1 VEWSPIKVNPHDT
14 VLSGTLK
21 GEFQKDLELFKY
33 FLLLL
38 NNSSPIRNVELMW
51 VDELDPHKP
60 IFKER
65 VNTQDA
71 LVQLQPGGSALSNR
85 NSPSTLFCDLVHGFG
100 EHEEETCAKS
110 DVPAKQRCRAT
121 ECSQVY
127 ACHVGLTDIAVPVIC
142 DGQYLGTLFSGQVL
156 TEAPTVAGFEH
167 VRHTLAGQPH
177 IDFEQLEAAYFTV
190 PVVTAA
196 QLSEMLRV
204 LELFARYIAN
214 SWKRLQ
220 IMSDFHRVESRE
232 LALNRKEL
240 AALLLSG
247 EVGDLHELRVLARRA
262 GLRRLPDRVLTLRM
276 KPTSEGSEGM
286 PQISQHVTLS
296 RVSHLVEDLCQ
307 NWQNTL
313 SIPVR
318 SGELCIFTGQES
330 RNASHQRISLQE
342 MAAAILAAVRS
353 QGITGARI
361 GISKE
366 CGKPEELLRAYH
378 ESVSALESA
387 REPVCFFE
395 LGAALPDASPVQSLQ
410 PVIRAIQQ
418 GEKLNAAVREFLA
431 RAKPANGSAE
441 QLQPFRAF
449 LTWAIEHLSIEM
461 ISVGADEHEVSA
473 KKEQVIG
480 EILHTASPFGVCE
493 SFRRFTEFLAQQI
506 ASAFSQRESK
516 LVLAVSRLVESR
528 GPAGVTIQQ
537 IADELHLSAGHLSR
551 VYSRTT
557 GMTLEEYLIRQRVE
571 LAKRMLLDPRLNV
584 AEVAERCG
592 FCNPAYFASVF
603 RRYVHCTPRE
613 FARQPQVWRP
623 QDAAPHGAWLA
634 Q

>member
-1 VEWSPIKVNPHDT
+1 MNSHDT

-71 LVQLQPGGSALSNR
+71 LVQLQPGSNALSNR

-156 TEAPTVAGFEH
+156 TQPPTAAGFEH
-167 VRHTLAGQPH
+167 VRNTLAGQPH
-177 IDFEQLEAAYFTV
+177 IDFEQLETAYYNV

-220 IMSDFHRVESRE
+220 IMSDFHRVKSRE

-247 EVGDLHELRVLARRA
+247 EVGDLQELRVLARRA

-276 KPTSEGSEGM
+276 KPTSEGSEGI
-286 PQISQHVTLS
+286 PQISHHVTLS

-342 MAAAILAAVRS
+342 MATAILAAVRS

-378 ESVSALESA
+378 EAVSALESA
-387 REPVCFFE
+387 RESVCFFE
-395 LGAALPDASPVQSLQ
+395 LAAALPDARPVQSLQ
-410 PVIRAIQQ
+410 PVIQAIQQ

-441 QLQPFRAF
+441 QLQPFRAY
-449 LTWAIEHLSIEM
+449 LTWAIEHLSLEM
-461 ISVGADEHEVSA
+461 ISVGADEREVST

-480 EILHTASPFGVCE
+480 EILHTSSPFGACE
-493 SFRRFTEFLAQQI
+493 SFRHFTEFLAQQI
-506 ASAFSQRESK
+506 ASAFSQRENK

-537 IADELHLSAGHLSR
+537 IADDLHLSAGHLSR

-603 RRYVHCTPRE
+603 RKYVQCTPRE
-613 FARQPQVWRP
+613 FARQPQVWKP
-623 QDAAPHGAWLA
+623 QDAAPHGAWLP

>member
-1 VEWSPIKVNPHDT
+1 MNSHEA

-51 VDELDPHKP
+51 VDELDPRKP

-71 LVQLQPGGSALSNR
+71 LVQLLPGGSTLSNC

-100 EHEEETCAKS
+100 AHEEETCAKS

-142 DGQYLGTLFSGQVL
+142 DGRYLGTLFSGQVL
-156 TEAPTVAGFEH
+156 TQPPTAEGFAR
-167 VRHTLAGQPH
+167 VRLTLAGHQH
-177 IDFEQLEAAYFTV
+177 IDFENLEAAYFKV
-190 PVVTAA
+190 PVVTTA

-220 IMSDFHRVESRE
+220 IMSDFNRVQSRE

-247 EVGDLHELRVLARRA
+247 EIGDLQDLRALARSI
-262 GLRRLPDRVLTLRM
+262 GVRRLPDRVLVLRM
-276 KPTSEGSEGM
+276 KQVAEGSESV

-307 NWQNTL
+307 NWQNTV
-313 SIPVR
+313 SISVR
-318 SGELCIFTGQES
+318 AGELCIFTGLES
-330 RNASHQRISLQE
+330 RNVSHQRISLQE
-342 MAAAILAAVRS
+342 MATTILAAVRA
-353 QGITGARI
+353 QGVTGARI
-361 GISKE
+361 GVSQV
-366 CGKPEELLRAYH
+366 CSKPEGLLRAYH
-378 ESVSALESA
+378 EAVSALEGFKST
-387 REPVCFFE
+387 VSFFE
-395 LGAALPDASPVQSLQ
+395 AHTSAEARPTQSLT
-410 PVIRAIQQ
+410 PLIKAIQQ
-418 GEKLNAAVREFLA
+418 GERVDATVREFLA
-431 RAKPANGSAE
+431 HAMPLNGSAE
-441 QLQPFRAF
+441 QLHPFRAF
-449 LTWAIEHLSIEM
+449 LTWAIEHLALEM
-461 ISVGADEHEVSA
+461 ISVGTDARAVSA
-473 KKEQVIG
+473 KKEQVIA
-480 EILHTASPFGVCE
+480 EILHTSSPFGLCE
-493 SFRRFTEFLAQQI
+493 SFRRFAEYLAQQI
-506 ASAFSQRESK
+506 ASTFSQRENK
-516 LVLAVSRLVESR
+516 IVLAVSAVVESR
-528 GPAGVTIQQ
+528 GVAGITIQN

-592 FCNPAYFASVF
+592 FCNPAYFATVF
-603 RRYVHCTPRE
+603 RKYVHCTPRE
-613 FARQPQVWRP
+613 FASEPCVWKP
-623 QDAAPHGAWLA
+623 LAPALCEVSRER
-634 Q
+634 